1 MNNEFYAR
9 VFRWLGIGLFITFL
23 VGYFVSTN
31 LNMLSFIFSGYTYI
45 ILFILEIVICIFLTA
60 RIHKM
65 DPNVACGL
73 YIGYTALTGLTFSS
87 IFIVYEV
94 SSIIYVFLAT
104 SLVFLVFSIIG
115 KRMNV
120 DLRKMGIYLFVLL
133 IAVIVLEIINIFI
146 MNQTLDMVSCI
157 LGLCIFV
164 GYIAY
169 DVRKIEY
176 YDDSDNMAIIG
187 AFNLYLDFINIF
199 IRLLQL
205 FGKRRD

>member
-1 MNNEFYAR
+1 
-9 VFRWLGIGLFITFL
+9 
-23 VGYFVSTN
+23 
-31 LNMLSFIFSGYTYI
+31 
-45 ILFILEIVICIFLTA
+45 
-60 RIHKM
+60 M

-176 YDDSDNMAIIG
+176 YADSDNMAIIG

>member
-1 MNNEFYAR
+1 MNNEFYTR

-104 SLVFLVFSIIG
+104 SLVFLVFSVIG

-176 YDDSDNMAIIG
+176 YADSDNMAIIG

>member
-176 YDDSDNMAIIG
+176 YADSDNMAIIG